1 MEFVVQYLLKAQ
13 EGKAI
18 VKEGLAKDPGA
29 SEAGEEVGLSAVEQC
44 QRQAWA
50 ELFLERPAQG

>member
-18 VKEGLAKDPGA
+18 VKAGLVKDPGA
-29 SEAGEEVGLSAVEQC
+29 SQAGEEVGLSAMEQC
-44 QRQAWA
+44 QRQA
-50 ELFLERPAQG
+50 